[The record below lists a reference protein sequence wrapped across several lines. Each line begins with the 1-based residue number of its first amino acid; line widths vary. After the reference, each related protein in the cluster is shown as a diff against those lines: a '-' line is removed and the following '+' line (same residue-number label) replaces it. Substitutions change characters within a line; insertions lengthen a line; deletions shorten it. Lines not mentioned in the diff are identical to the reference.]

1 MAEQIAENFENLM
14 KKGFISTLILLV
26 LENKSSHGYEIGKFI
41 KERTLGIWDLP
52 SSTIYTILKDMTEKG
67 LLDFQVSREEG
78 RERKVY
84 RIMPKGLKTLKM
96 ILQKHQVIKDTFNSL
111 KVAMLNENSKETPRF
126 YPQLMPAILIE
137 RLDKKTD
144 EEKLEFLEFQKK
156 GISMEITRLNWLLK
170 KIDEIILKLKK
181 KVEETAS

>member
-26 LENKSSHGYEIGKFI
+26 LENKASHGYEIGKFI

-67 LLDFQVSREEG
+67 LLDYHVSREEG

-84 RIMPKGLKTLKM
+84 KITPKGLKTLKM
-96 ILQKHQVIKDTFNSL
+96 ILQKHQIIKDTFTSL
-111 KVAMLNENSKETPRF
+111 KAAMLDDEAKVPLKF
-126 YPQLMPAILIE
+126 FPKLMPALLIE

-144 EEKLEFLEFQKK
+144 EEKLEFLEVQKR
-156 GISMEITRLNWLLK
+156 GLSMEITRLNWLLK
-170 KIDEIILKLKK
+170 KIDEIIEKLKK
-181 KVEETAS
+181 KMEVKLD